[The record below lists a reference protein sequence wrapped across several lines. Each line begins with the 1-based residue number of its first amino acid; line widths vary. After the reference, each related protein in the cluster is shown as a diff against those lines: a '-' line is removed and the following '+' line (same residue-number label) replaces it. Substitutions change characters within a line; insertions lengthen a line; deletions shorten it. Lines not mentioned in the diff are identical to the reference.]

1 MLSTE
6 LQEKA
11 LAIVKATL
19 EEDEGVD
26 TILDGLTEDEA
37 EDVREALELAGHL
50 LDVHLG
56 YAEACPDYAEA

>member
-26 TILDGLTEDEA
+26 TI
-37 EDVREALELAGHL
+37 REALELAGHL